1 MKQCI
6 KCGGTDRYT
15 DGECKQCCR
24 ERSKK
29 YVENLRANHPE
40 RWAQMN
46 KVNGANYYAKNK
58 SRRAEL
64 NLKKYGISLKEWDAM
79 FMSQS
84 GCCAICNKHQSNF
97 KYRLA
102 VDHCHKTGK
111 IRGLL
116 CQNCN
121 TAIGLLQD
129 DPSLC
134 VKAEKY
140 LLKSRDTDA

>member
-1 MKQCI
+1 M
-6 KCGGTDRYT
+6 TN
-15 DGECKQCCR
+15 
-24 ERSKK
+24 SKFK
-29 YVENLRANHPE
+29 VCNLCNENLPTENFH
-40 RWAQMN
+40 
-46 KVNGANYYAKNK
+46 KNK
-58 SRRAEL
+58 ATKDGLHTICKPCNTTKATKWKRDNPEKAKDQQYQR
-64 NLKKYGISLKEWDAM
+64 KYGISYSDYEYLLSKQDKKCDICDTRFEDAQRGIL
-79 FMSQS
+79 F
-84 GCCAICNKHQSNF
+84 
-97 KYRLA
+97 